1 MSDAVRETALVG
13 ESWRTFD
20 SVAAS
25 YDVVR
30 PAYPDAVFDA
40 VEHFVGFGQPRV
52 LEVGLGSGQ
61 ATQQM
66 AKRRWGVVGVEPGSD
81 LIALASE
88 RLGSLRNV
96 SLIEAKFEEADV
108 DVGGFDVVAS
118 ATAWHWVDP
127 DVGYRLAARAL
138 RSRGVLAL
146 WWNAH
151 VTDGGIE
158 TWRPIREVYECIAPD
173 LADLPR
179 LTPDRP
185 DYDPAAEVVESGL
198 FEGVHI
204 ESFGFDVAYTANE
217 FVTLTH
223 TYASHRDLAASTRA
237 SLDEALIETIN
248 GELGGTVHKPYET
261 YLVMARRLDLS

>member
-1 MSDAVRETALVG
+1 VG

-20 SVAAS
+20 SVAAT

-40 VEHFVGFGQPRV
+40 VERFVGLGQPRV

-66 AKRRWGVVGVEPGSD
+66 AKRGWGVVGVEPGSD

-88 RLGSLRNV
+88 RLSSRRNV
-96 SLIEAKFEEADV
+96 SLIEAKFEEV
-108 DVGGFDVVAS
+108 DVPAGDFDVVAS

-127 DVGYRLAARAL
+127 GVAYRKAWLAL
-138 RSRGVLAL
+138 RPQGVLAL

-158 TWRPIREVYECIAPD
+158 TWRPIREVYERIAPD

-185 DYDPAAEVVESGL
+185 DYDPAAEVVESGR

-204 ESFGFDVAYTANE
+204 ESLGFDVSYTADE
-217 FVTLTH
+217 FVALTH

-237 SLDEALIETIN
+237 SLDDALFETIY
-248 GELGGTVHKPYET
+248 GEFDGTVHKPYEA
-261 YLVMARRLDLS
+261 YLVLARRLDLS